1 MKNFFFD
8 TADINFIKDT
18 WNNLSSSISKELVVG
33 ITTNPNAFFKI
44 NKLTLKEWFKHLPKL
59 CELVSEIRQDDKGI
73 VYIQGPSANMT
84 PTEILKYAEIVSKL
98 GDGNTKVG
106 LKIPPYDNILSI
118 NKNIQQYLET
128 NVTGLADCSTAL
140 KCVTYDVNYISII
153 PGRMEE
159 MGIDAKAQIKF
170 LNQSNLGKTK
180 IIAGSMRTL
189 EQLTWTF
196 QYNTE
201 PTIGERV
208 WPLILENNN
217 LEKLLLINYNNI
229 PSLSEFTPTINE
241 TNISLSLSF
250 FNQMN
255 KCGEQAYNDF
265 KI

>member
-8 TADINFIKDT
+8 TANIDFIKDT
-18 WNNLSSSISKELVVG
+18 WKKVSPSVSKELMIG

-44 NKLTLKEWFKHLPKL
+44 NKLTLKEWFEHLPKL
-59 CELVSEIRQDDKGI
+59 CELVSEIRQDDKGV
-73 VYIQGPSANMT
+73 VYIQGPSADMT
-84 PTEILKYAEIVSKL
+84 PSEVLKYAKIVSKL

-106 LKIPPYDNILSI
+106 LKIPPYDNILKI
-118 NKNIQQYLET
+118 NKDIQQYLET

-140 KCVTYDVNYISII
+140 KCVTYGVDYISII

-159 MGIDAKAQIKF
+159 VGIDAKAQINF

-208 WPLILENNN
+208 WPLMLENNN
-217 LEKLLLINYNNI
+217 LEKLLSIDYNII
-229 PSLSEFTPTINE
+229 PSQSEFTPTIDEN
-241 TNISLSLSF
+241 NINLSLSF
-250 FNQMN
+250 FEQMN

-265 KI
+265 KL